1 MDTAPTFVS
10 KAALSHVSVFCG
22 TASIGCLLT
31 KKCTCGTAR
40 HGTKSH
46 GTARHGCAGSRRQYA
61 ALSAHTDDRRTAGTA
76 RRPRRGG
83 SLTASIHCGYRMASG

>member
-40 HGTKSH
+40 HCTKSH
-46 GTARHGCAGSRRQYA
+46 GTARHG
-61 ALSAHTDDRRTAGTA
+61 TARHGTA
-76 RRPRRGG
+76 APEAAGNMRHCR
-83 SLTASIHCGYRMASG
+83 LTPMTGAQQARHGARAEVAR